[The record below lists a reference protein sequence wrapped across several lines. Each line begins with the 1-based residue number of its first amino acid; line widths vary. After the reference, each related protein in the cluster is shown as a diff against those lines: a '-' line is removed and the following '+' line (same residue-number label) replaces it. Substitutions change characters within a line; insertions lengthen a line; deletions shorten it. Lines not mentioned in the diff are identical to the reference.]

1 MTGVLEALRDILW
14 GWPVL
19 LLILAAGMYFSYES
33 CFFQLFHPIRWLRA
47 ALGSGKERGSG
58 RLRAILSLI
67 HI

>member
-33 CFFQLFHPIRWLRA
+33 CFFQL
-47 ALGSGKERGSG
+47 
-58 RLRAILSLI
+58 
-67 HI
+67 